1 MQKQKTTQVLS
12 RWVILPLEKVLLVLS
27 SVDLNI
33 QESCR
38 CKQKEVK
45 IEADRVPAQ
54 KGQWQDALHLTWLCD
69 SVSLS

>member
-12 RWVILPLEKVLLVLS
+12 RWVTLPLEKVLLVLN

-33 QESCR
+33 QERCR
-38 CKQKEVK
+38 WKQKEVK

-54 KGQWQDALHLTWLCD
+54 KGQWQDALHLTRLCD